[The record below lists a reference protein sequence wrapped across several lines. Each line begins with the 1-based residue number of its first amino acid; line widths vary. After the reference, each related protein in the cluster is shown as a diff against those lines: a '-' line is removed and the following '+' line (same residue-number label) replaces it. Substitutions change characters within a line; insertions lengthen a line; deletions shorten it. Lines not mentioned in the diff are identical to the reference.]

1 MSFFI
6 FPVTIKIDFLQKE
19 KLKEQFGDVKSA
31 IEHGS
36 AYRVLRSVFPTAP
49 RPKLSE
55 QVKLIQRNFFCI
67 SLKQDFVLQGL
78 CLILSC
84 PLHLTRTALVLLLT
98 MICN

>member
-1 MSFFI
+1 VLGLCLEPFHQGFYHQKNKVVMSFFI

-55 QVKLIQRNFFCI
+55 QVKLIQRNF
-67 SLKQDFVLQGL
+67 SK
-78 CLILSC
+78 
-84 PLHLTRTALVLLLT
+84 
-98 MICN
+98 